1 MHGSPQSTAIQ
12 DDPQARA
19 LLQGASAQSYKLPRG
34 FTGFTARVVAQ
45 MEDQQSQGDVT
56 IYTPRH
62 VQVRLLDST
71 TQLWVERELQSMIG
85 HRWPTPFEERD
96 GRYVLTMDTTPHPL
110 GTRIDLHGDPLQSY
124 YRVHDRHITQ
134 VYRVIGEQCFTIQ
147 IIATHSL
154 PDGRYVPTH
163 FTVVFRDHRTQRII
177 SSSTYSDQYTSV
189 GNCWLP
195 RSRRVLSNDS
205 DGNHAYE
212 LHLSNHR
219 LLDASPEVG
228 IARQV

>member
-1 MHGSPQSTAIQ
+1 MHISPQSNAIQ

-19 LLQGASAQSYKLPRG
+19 LLQGASTQSYKLPRG

-45 MEDQQSQGDVT
+45 LDDQQSQGDT
-56 IYTPRH
+56 IIYTPRH

-71 TQLWVERELQSMIG
+71 ARLWVERELQSMIG

-110 GTRIDLHGDPLQSY
+110 GTRIDLHGDPLQSS
-124 YRVHDRHITQ
+124 YRVRDGHITQ
-134 VYRVIGEQCFTIQ
+134 VYRVMGEQCFIIQ

-163 FTVVFRDHRTQRII
+163 FTVVFRDYTTQRIV
-177 SSSTYSDQYTSV
+177 SSSTYSDQYIAV

-195 RSRRVLSNDS
+195 RWRRVLSNDS
-205 DGNHAYE
+205 DGNHVYE
-212 LHLSNHR
+212 LHLSDHR
-219 LLDASPEVG
+219 LLDSRHEG
-228 IARQV
+228 SIERQV